1 MYTVEV
7 LLKRVAASLSVQR
20 KELAD
25 AEADYQ
31 RLAAALWGE
40 ATGVI
45 ELTCDR
51 QVGKR
56 VSVLASE
63 VVAVQLTEKQ
73 GAASGGARVPG
84 FLAAAGGAGGAGN
97 P

>member
-7 LLKRVAASLSVQR
+7 LLKQVAASLSVQR

-31 RLAAALWGE
+31 RVLAALRGE
-40 ATGVI
+40 TTGVI
-45 ELTCDR
+45 ELMCDR

-63 VVAVQLTEKQ
+63 VAAVQLTEKQ

-84 FLAAAGGAGGAGN
+84 FLAAAVNSGN
-97 P
+97 S